1 MCKFK
6 KNKRVRNCIL
16 LTNIILK
23 ATETNTLY
31 LWQIFCKST
40 PMKKILLLLTFL
52 IFALNPAQKLDNI
65 QSGEVLN
72 YRIHYGILNAGSA
85 TLTTLKTTYMGQ
97 PHFYVKG
104 YGKTTGAV
112 RAFFKVEDHY
122 ESFINYNTGL
132 PSFYVRNVQEG
143 GYTQHFETVFNQSN
157 QTLILTDKE
166 KNTSKVVKSVK
177 DVQDMLSAFYY
188 LRSLD
193 STDLRVGSVKKLNV
207 WIDDELFPFQIKV
220 AGTENVKT
228 KFGTI
233 NCLKIIPQVMSGRVF
248 KDKEGVTLWVSND
261 KNLVPVAIKAELAV
275 GSLKASLESYKNV
288 KYPLKF
294 SK

>member
-1 MCKFK
+1 M
-6 KNKRVRNCIL
+6 KNILTFFIL
-16 LTNIILK
+16 LFL
-23 ATETNTLY
+23 
-31 LWQIFCKST
+31 S
-40 PMKKILLLLTFL
+40 LLQG
-52 IFALNPAQKLDNI
+52 QKLDNI

-72 YRIHYGILNAGSA
+72 YRIHYGILNAGTA
-85 TLTTLKTTYMGQ
+85 TLTTLQTNYLGK

-122 ESFINYNTGL
+122 ESFININDGL

-143 GYTQHFETVFNQSN
+143 GYTQHFETVFNQDN
-157 QTLILTDKE
+157 HTLILTDKE
-166 KNTSKVVKSVK
+166 KNTSKIVKSVK

-188 LRSLD
+188 LRSLEPN
-193 STDLRVGSVKKLNV
+193 DLKVGSVKKLNV

-220 AGTENVKT
+220 AGTETIST
-228 KFGTI
+228 KFGKI
-233 NCLKIIPQVMSGRVF
+233 NCLKIVPQVMSGRVF

-275 GSLKASLESYKNV
+275 GSLKASLETYKNV
-288 KYPLKF
+288 KYTLAFK
-294 SK
+294 K

>member
-1 MCKFK
+1 MFYICGKFFAK
-6 KNKRVRNCIL
+6 QMTMKN
-16 LTNIILK
+16 
-23 ATETNTLY
+23 
-31 LWQIFCKST
+31 
-40 PMKKILLLLTFL
+40 FL
-52 IFALNPAQKLDNI
+52 IALAIMFFSLGYAQKLDNI

-72 YRIHYGILNAGSA
+72 YRIHYGLLNAGTA
-85 TLTTLKTTYMGQ
+85 TLTTLKTTYKGQ

-143 GYTQHFETVFNQSN
+143 GYTQHFETVFNHSN

-166 KNTSKVVKSVK
+166 KNNSRVEKSVK
-177 DVQDMLSAFYY
+177 GVQDMLSAFYY
-188 LRSLD
+188 LRSMDPGELKI
-193 STDLRVGSVKKLNV
+193 GSVKKLNV
-207 WIDDELFPFQIKV
+207 WIDDEMFPFQIKV
-220 AGTENVKT
+220 VGSENIRT

-233 NCLKIIPQVMSGRVF
+233 NALKIVPQVMSGRVF

-261 KNLVPVAIKAELAV
+261 KNYIPLAIKAELAV
-275 GSLKASLESYKNV
+275 GSLKASIDSLKNV
-288 KYPLKF
+288 KYPLSFK
-294 SK
+294 K